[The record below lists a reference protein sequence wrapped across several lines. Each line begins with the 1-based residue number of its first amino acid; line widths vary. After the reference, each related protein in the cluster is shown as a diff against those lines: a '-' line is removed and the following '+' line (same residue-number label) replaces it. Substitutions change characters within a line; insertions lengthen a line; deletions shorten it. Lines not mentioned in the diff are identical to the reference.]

1 MSKQKTWDV
10 ATAKQHYCVNNWGA
24 GHFDINSNG
33 NVVVKIQDSEL
44 DLHALS
50 NTLRNQGITLPTL
63 VRFPQILQQSL
74 KDLCS
79 AFGHAIQTYNYRG
92 KFVAA
97 YPIKV
102 NQQATVIQHFQQQTE
117 WPIAFEVGSKAE
129 LMACYGTTHQPLSI
143 ICNGYKDE
151 SYIRL
156 ALLGN
161 LLGHQVTIVLES
173 LTEYKYV
180 LKQCTQ
186 LKVQAHLGMRIRLSS
201 IANGNWQ
208 NTGGEYSKF
217 GLRSNEVLSLV
228 NELKENNA
236 MDSMKM
242 LHFHMGSQIPC
253 LKDIQSGITEAMH
266 YFTELAKLGVKFEKL
281 NIGGG
286 LAVDY
291 EGSSSNRYFSMDYS
305 LEDYVDTIINTV
317 KKSCDKHSFRAP
329 DIFSENGR
337 AMTAYHAV
345 LLTNVIDAEY
355 QYIVSDDENEEILDL
370 ESENESLNELIML
383 VKNVKISLHD
393 SKNSEN
399 INENYHMLE
408 KAIENIEQQFSRGEL
423 MLTDKAIAEKISNYY
438 YKELLDVKDFLDEEK
453 QLALQEKLVAKL
465 FCNFSLFQSTPDIW
479 GLQQI
484 FPIMPAHGLHERPG
498 IKSRI
503 YDLTCDSDGRID
515 SYVQE
520 GGIKPYLTLHEFH
533 PNQEYVLGI
542 FLVGAYQ
549 EILGDMH
556 NLFGDTNAVNIV
568 MNEDGSYQICDEE
581 PGDTVAEILSY
592 LHIDT
597 GCMRQ
602 HWLEMLRQQN
612 VTTEV
617 KKFVIEDLES
627 SLRAN
632 SYLA

>member
-1 MSKQKTWDV
+1 MSKQKKWNV
-10 ATAKQHYCVNNWGA
+10 ATAKQHYRVNNWSA
-24 GHFDINSNG
+24 GHFDINSKG
-33 NVVVKIQDSEL
+33 NAVVKIQNSEL

-50 NTLRNQGITLPTL
+50 NTLKNQGITLPTL

-74 KDLCS
+74 NNLCA
-79 AFGHAIQTYNYRG
+79 AFEQVIQTYNYAG
-92 KFVAA
+92 EFVAA

-117 WPIAFEVGSKAE
+117 WPMAFEVGSKAE
-129 LMACYGTTHQPLSI
+129 LIACYGTTHQPLSI

-156 ALLGN
+156 ALLGHF
-161 LLGHQVTIVLES
+161 LGHQVTIVLES
-173 LTEYKYV
+173 LTEYKFV
-180 LKQCTQ
+180 VKQCTQ
-186 LKVQAHLGMRIRLSS
+186 LNIKVHLGMRVRLSS
-201 IANGNWQ
+201 IAIGNWQ

-217 GLRSNEVLSLV
+217 GLSSNEVLSLIS
-228 NELKENNA
+228 ELKENNA
-236 MDSMKM
+236 IDSMKM
-242 LHFHMGSQIPC
+242 LHFHMGSQIPR
-253 LKDIQSGITEAMH
+253 LKDIQSGVTEAMH
-266 YFTELAKLGVKFEKL
+266 YFTELSKIGVKLEQL

-291 EGSSSNRYFSMDYS
+291 EGGTSDRYFSMDYS
-305 LEDYVDTIINTV
+305 LQDYADTIINTV
-317 KKSCDKHSFRAP
+317 KKSCDRHSLSVP

-345 LLTNVIDAEY
+345 LLTNVIDVELKN
-355 QYIVSDDENEEILDL
+355 IDSKNENEEFL
-370 ESENESLNELIML
+370 ESEFLNESLNKLIRL
-383 VKNVKISLHD
+383 ANKIKSSLQCPI
-393 SKNSEN
+393 NSES
-399 INENYHMLE
+399 INEIYPKFE
-408 KAIENIEQQFSRGEL
+408 KAIEDIAQQFLCGEFAL
-423 MLTDKAIAEKISNYY
+423 ADKAMAEKISSYCY
-438 YKELLDVKDFLDEEK
+438 RELLDVKDYLDEEK
-453 QLALQEKLVAKL
+453 KLAVQEKLVAKY

-484 FPIMPAHGLHERPG
+484 FPIMPVHRLHEHPEV
-498 IKSRI
+498 KVRI

-515 SYVQE
+515 SYVQN
-520 GGIKPYLTLHEFH
+520 GGIKPYLSLHELQPH
-533 PNQEYVLGI
+533 QEYVLGI

-568 MNEDGSYQICDEE
+568 MNEDGSHQICDEE

-597 GCMRQ
+597 GRMRQ
-602 HWLEMLRQQN
+602 LWLERLTQQD
-612 VTTEV
+612 VAAEV
-617 KKFVIEDLES
+617 KKFVLEDLES